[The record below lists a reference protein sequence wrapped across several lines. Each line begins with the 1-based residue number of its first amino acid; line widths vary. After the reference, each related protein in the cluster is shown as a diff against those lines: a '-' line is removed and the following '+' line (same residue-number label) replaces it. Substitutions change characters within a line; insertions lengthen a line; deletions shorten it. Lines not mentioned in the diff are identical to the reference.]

1 MCYCLKKL
9 ILDVERYFGPLLWH
23 WVVAIAETAHKIAI
37 RISLILGNLEQHLK
51 FNDITDNKTFWRTI
65 KLYFNEKGSGWDK
78 IALSGNEQLLISEKG
93 IASTM
98 NNYFINI
105 AKHLNFKPHTESNTI
120 DIG

>member
-1 MCYCLKKL
+1 M
-9 ILDVERYFGPLLWH
+9 
-23 WVVAIAETAHKIAI
+23 
-37 RISLILGNLEQHLK
+37 GNLEQHLK